1 MHDFL
6 LSNLIVRPKSLVCD
20 LDSLSKILI
29 LLKQQ
34 PKLLS
39 IEKTLKFLK
48 LDCHHHLGKS
58 ISQSY
63 QGLMTWGFNDADE
76 HPLCSN
82 TL

>member
-34 PKLLS
+34 LQQQQPKLLS
-39 IEKTLKFLK
+39 IEKTLKFEARLPPGEVNLSK
-48 LDCHHHLGKS
+48 LS
-58 ISQSY
+58 RI
-63 QGLMTWGFNDADE
+63 NDVGI
-76 HPLCSN
+76 
-82 TL
+82 

>member
-39 IEKTLKFLK
+39 IEKTLKFEARLPPGEVNLSK
-48 LDCHHHLGKS
+48 LS
-58 ISQSY
+58 RI
-63 QGLMTWGFNDADE
+63 NDVGI
-76 HPLCSN
+76 
-82 TL
+82 